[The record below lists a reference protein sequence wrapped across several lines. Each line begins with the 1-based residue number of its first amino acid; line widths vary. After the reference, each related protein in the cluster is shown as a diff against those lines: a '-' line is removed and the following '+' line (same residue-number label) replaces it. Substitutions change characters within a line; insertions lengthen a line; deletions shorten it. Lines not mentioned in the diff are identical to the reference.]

1 MSDSL
6 RTAGA
11 RRRVTPTPPTPP
23 TPTSE
28 TLTMNATCLAS
39 VAEDVETVA
48 GTLTMDATA
57 VASTPTDV

>member
-11 RRRVTPTPPTPP
+11 RRRVTPTP
-23 TPTSE
+23 TSE
-28 TLTMNATCLAS
+28 TLLTMNATCLAS

-57 VASTPTDV
+57 VASTPTAV

>member
-11 RRRVTPTPPTPP
+11 RRRVVPTPPEPS
-23 TPTSE
+23 SE
-28 TLTMNATCLAS
+28 TLTMDATCLAS
-39 VAEDVETVA
+39 TPEDVETVA

-57 VASTPTDV
+57 VASAPTDV